1 MNNRRV
7 TEINNLG
14 RSAFEDYNGS
24 EYDTHG
30 IAAHLNRPIFTNR

>member
-14 RSAFEDYNGS
+14 RSAFEEYEAS
-24 EYDTHG
+24 EYSTHG
-30 IAAHLNRPIFTNR
+30 LPAHLNRNIFTDR